1 MSDLALRPMT
11 TQDVAAV
18 VRIEQAIHRY
28 PWTPGNFGDALG
40 SGYLCK
46 VAERDGGMVGYAV
59 MMAGV
64 GEVELLDIGIVA
76 ECQGR
81 GLGGELLQQMM
92 ELARG
97 LGMQRMLL
105 EVRPSNAAALALYR
119 KYGFGEIGLRRN
131 YYAAG
136 DEREDAIVM
145 ERIL

>member
-11 TQDVAAV
+11 AEDVAAV
-18 VRIEQAIHRY
+18 AAIEQDIHRY

-46 VAERDGGMVGYAV
+46 VAELDGGIAGYAV
-59 MMAGV
+59 MMPGV
-64 GEVELLDIGIVA
+64 GEAELLDIGIVA
-76 ECQGR
+76 AFQGR
-81 GLGGELLQQMM
+81 GLGGELLQRMM

-105 EVRPSNAAALALYR
+105 EVRTSNVAALALYR
-119 KYGFGEIGLRRN
+119 KQGFVEIGRRRG